1 MMTPPQKDRNWDL
14 KPIPPQEEAAPEE
27 LHRNPACEAVR
38 DAHKLQDACANERWR
53 SRLQHTRYQQQPGRQ
68 QNRRSRRTPVPE
80 KEEAE

>member
-38 DAHKLQDACANERWR
+38 DAHKLQDACA
-53 SRLQHTRYQQQPGRQ
+53 YQ
-68 QNRRSRRTPVPE
+68 VPTAARPTTE
-80 KEEAE
+80 PAQS